1 MKQEEISKFGI
12 VDPETGQEYALDVTG
27 ELFQDGEN
35 WNVKFSATTTKT
47 QFLLFEL
54 ARFVATKD
62 NPENEAVKDGRR
74 ILQTVYKKLEFFTVE
89 EKEDKTGILC
99 QWKARADFRGADV
112 DREMT
117 EIMELPVFKLVLK
130 HVFGITK
137 KPDEIQTSK
146 GGGGVRVA
154 AAWVKARG
162 GQKKAGKRKIAAEEM
177 KLEFCLLKLLRDYS
191 THRDRAHD
199 LYLLG
204 NGGEEWADVNA
215 VVSSE
220 NGAGDP
226 FKEKL
231 RVAVFE
237 CPQAEIYKYYTGKQS
252 AEISTPERKRV
263 NALLE
268 TMGGDSETVILKQD
282 LGNKRVKWLE
292 MTRPKITVDKGAILT
307 ESEAAEREAG
317 GELPEA
323 KTTLRITLHPAFTHE
338 IGRKYSLF
346 PDDYLERMK
355 KATGGGRSGEKYWLL
370 NDYLNGIRGTGQKE
384 TEANFDTLIEKMDLT
399 RFAKKQGKGK
409 AIAEI
414 TAAADVAKKVGL
426 ITSFEAANGK
436 GGQVKFLFKFNPD
449 FGGAIPDK
457 YRTIGGK

>member
-1 MKQEEISKFGI
+1 MKKEVKNIGL
-12 VDPETGQEYALDVTG
+12 VDPETGDTYTLENVTG
-27 ELFQDGEN
+27 ELFEDGEN

-54 ARFVATKD
+54 ARLLATG
-62 NPENEAVKDGRR
+62 NEGGQTATDARQ
-74 ILQTVYKKLEFFTVE
+74 ILQTIYRKLEVFTVE
-89 EKEDKTGILC
+89 VKEDGTGILC
-99 QWKARADFRGADV
+99 HWKARAGTMAATV
-112 DREMT
+112 DKEMR
-117 EIMELPVFKLVLK
+117 EIMEMPLFKHALK
-130 HVFGITK
+130 HVFGIAK
-137 KPDEIQTSK
+137 KPDEIETAT
-146 GGGGVRVA
+146 GGAGVRVA
-154 AAWVKARG
+154 AEWTKARFAP
-162 GQKKAGKRKIAAEEM
+162 KKAGKRKPAAEEM

-215 VVSSE
+215 VVNSE
-220 NGAGDP
+220 KGAGDP

-252 AEISTPERKRV
+252 VEISTPERKRV

-268 TMGGDSETVILKQD
+268 TMCGDSETVIFKQP
-282 LGNKRVKWLE
+282 LGNDRVKWLE
-292 MTRPKITVDKGAILT
+292 VTRPKITVDKGATLT

-355 KATGGGRSGEKYWLL
+355 QATGGGRSGEKYWLL
-370 NDYLNGIRGTGQKE
+370 NDYLNGIRGTGKKE

-426 ITSFEAANGK
+426 VTSFEAANGK

-449 FGGAIPDK
+449 FGGATPDK